1 MEFSADSTDRAE
13 EIVALFETTFGASE
27 GAEEGRLIGTLVK
40 NLLETTKR
48 EDLAVFTARE
58 GDALAGAIIFSRLAY
73 DEDARTVFL
82 LAPVAVETNRQGQ
95 GIGQALLRHGLAE
108 MRGRGADVAITYGD
122 PAYYGKVGFSPIGED
137 MAAAPQPLQQ
147 PEGWLAQSLTG
158 RPLDPLKG
166 RARCVP
172 AFDDPAYW

>member
-13 EIVALFETTFGASE
+13 KIVALFESTFGASE
-27 GAEEGRLIGTLVK
+27 GTEEGRLIGTLVK

-48 EDLAVFTARE
+48 EDRAVFTARE
-58 GDALAGAIIFSRLAY
+58 GDVLAGAIIFSRLAY
-73 DEDARTVFL
+73 DEDARDVFL
-82 LAPVAVETNRQGQ
+82 LAPVAVETGRQGQ
-95 GIGQALLRHGLAE
+95 GIGQALIRHGLAA
-108 MRGRGADVAITYGD
+108 MRDRGADVAITYGD
-122 PAYYGKVGFSPIGED
+122 PAYYGKVGFRPIGED
-137 MAAAPQPLQQ
+137 MAPPPQPLQQ